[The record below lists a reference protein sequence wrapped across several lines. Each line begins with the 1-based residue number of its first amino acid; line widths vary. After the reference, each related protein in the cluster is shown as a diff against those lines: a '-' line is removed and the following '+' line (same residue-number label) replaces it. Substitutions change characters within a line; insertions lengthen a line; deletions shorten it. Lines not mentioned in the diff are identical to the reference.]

1 MKIVTHWAAIS
12 SLAAAALSMSL
23 SSAVS
28 PAWAAGDDAKPT
40 KYWVFVG
47 TYSGGPSK
55 GIYRCEFDANTGQ
68 LSPVTVAAE
77 AHNPSFLTMHPT
89 QPLLY
94 AVGEHSD
101 VGRMHTG
108 AVLAFKLDPKTG
120 SLTMLGQQ
128 QSSGGAGPC
137 FVAIDRAG
145 KNALVANYSGGSV
158 AVLPIK
164 DDGSLGMATTMIQH
178 EGSSADKQRQGEPH
192 AHSINVDKA
201 NRFAFAADLGCDKI
215 FVYRLDPSKGTLTA
229 NDPPAV
235 PLPPGSGPRHFAF
248 HPSGKFAYVINEIAL
263 TLTAFAYDA
272 ERGVLDPIQTIS
284 SLPPGAKGRG
294 YSTAEVVVHP
304 SGKFVYGSN
313 RGHNSI
319 SVYSVD
325 EATGKLTYVQNQAEG
340 IKTPRNFN
348 IDPTGKF
355 MLVANQDGDSII
367 VFKIDQ
373 ADGKLTP
380 TGISVEVPKPVCVKF
395 TPMAP

>member
-1 MKIVTHWAAIS
+1 MKIDMRLAAIS
-12 SLAAAALSMSL
+12 ALAVAALFATLFST
-23 SSAVS
+23 AS
-28 PAWAAGDDAKPT
+28 PVWGAGDDAKPT
-40 KYWVFVG
+40 KFWVFVG

-68 LSPVTVAAE
+68 LTPVSLAAE
-77 AHNPSFLTMHPT
+77 THNPSFLALHPS

-101 VGRMHTG
+101 IGRMHTG
-108 AVLAFKLDPKTG
+108 AVSAYGLDRKTG

-137 FVAIDRAG
+137 FVAISRDG
-145 KNALVANYSGGSV
+145 KDALVANYSGGSV

-164 DDGSLGMATTMIQH
+164 DDGSLAMASTLIQH

-215 FVYRLDPSKGTLTA
+215 FVYRFDPSKGILTA

-235 PLPPGSGPRHFAF
+235 ALPPGSGPRHFAF

-272 ERGVLDPIQTIS
+272 ERGILDPKQTIS
-284 SLPPGAKGRG
+284 TLPPDAKGRG
-294 YSTAEVVVHP
+294 YSTAEVVIHP

-319 SVYSVD
+319 SVFSVD

-348 IDPTGKF
+348 IDPTGKYL
-355 MLVANQDGDSII
+355 LVANQDGDSLI

-373 ADGKLTP
+373 ADGKLAP
-380 TGISVEVPKPVCVKF
+380 TGVSVEVPKPVCLKF